1 MYISETNY
9 AEAID
14 NLEDCMFA
22 LASMHQQIISKGYAT
37 DEDLAYIETRFTEA
51 LRYIL
56 TLNAHKTH
64 ASQFAQYIFDQN
76 ENGHRIYEALGASHI
91 ENSIVSQFGS
101 FLENIV
107 NCRRKVSNVQKI

>member
-1 MYISETNY
+1 MYISDTNY
-9 AEAID
+9 AQAID

-22 LASMHQQIISKGYAT
+22 LASMHQQIITKGYAT
-37 DEDLAYIETRFTEA
+37 DEDLAYIEPRFTEA

-64 ASQFAQYIFDQN
+64 ASKFADYIYDQN

-101 FLENIV
+101 FLNNFINIEKKGV
-107 NCRRKVSNVQKI
+107 

>member
-1 MYISETNY
+1 MYISDTNY
-9 AEAID
+9 AQAID

-22 LASMHQQIISKGYAT
+22 LASMHQQIITKGYAT
-37 DEDLAYIETRFTEA
+37 DEDLAYIEPRFTEA

-64 ASQFAQYIFDQN
+64 ASKFADYIYDQN

-101 FLENIV
+101 FLNNII
-107 NCRRKVSNVQKI
+107 NCGKKGF

>member
-1 MYISETNY
+1 MYISDTNY
-9 AEAID
+9 EEAID

-22 LASMHQQIISKGYAT
+22 LASMHQDILVKGFAT
-37 DEDLAYIETRFTEA
+37 DEDLKYVEPRFTEA

-56 TLNAHKTH
+56 TLNAHKTY

-76 ENGHRIYEALGASHI
+76 ENGHSIYEALGASHI

-101 FLENIV
+101 FLNNIV
-107 NCRRKVSNVQKI
+107 NSAKKGF

>member
-1 MYISETNY
+1 MYISDTNY
-9 AEAID
+9 TQAID

-22 LASMHQQIISKGYAT
+22 LASMHQQIIAKGYAT
-37 DEDLAYIETRFTEA
+37 DEDLAYIEPRFTEA

-64 ASQFAQYIFDQN
+64 ASKFARYIFDQN

-101 FLENIV
+101 FLNNIV
-107 NCRRKVSNVQKI
+107 NSAKKGF